1 MIRNTMKY
9 TILNK
14 CLALI
19 TLCFCFSAWA
29 ETEKSQREDR
39 LQLKEIFTRVPDTAL
54 ETLNTSFSKSAIPG
68 WSMVIGATAVTYYY
82 DEHLYHWSQQQGR
95 DLGIGNKDNTKPV
108 LRGFGVPLMRLPT
121 DTGSAMYFLGDGWM
135 HFAIAGSIMGTG
147 YATNSNYEV
156 NTGIMLVHGMFVS
169 TIFNQTLKRSFGR
182 ESPVV
187 KTHERGAWN
196 MFPSFTDYNTKTSS
210 YDGMPSGHMMTAT
223 LTFTILSERYS
234 EYKIPI
240 YCVGGAWLS
249 ALGFQMM
256 NNGVHWAS
264 DYPLGIAMGYV
275 VGKASVKMLSPNKN
289 ESPEKR
295 ETSWFVLPSTIPGG
309 MGLRAF
315 KSF

>member
-1 MIRNTMKY
+1 MKY
-9 TILNK
+9 NYLKNCIAFLTIL
-14 CLALI
+14 
-19 TLCFCFSAWA
+19 FCFSSFADG
-29 ETEKSQREDR
+29 EKAQREER
-39 LQLKEIFTRVPDTAL
+39 LQLKEIFTRVPDTSLDAL
-54 ETLNTSFSKSAIPG
+54 NSSFSKSAIPG
-68 WSMVIGATAVTYYY
+68 WSLVLGATAVTYYY
-82 DEHLYHWSQQQGR
+82 DENLYRWSQQKGR
-95 DLGIGNKDNTKPV
+95 DWGIGNEDNTKPV
-108 LRGFGVPLMRLPT
+108 IQAFGVPLMRLPT
-121 DTGSAMYFLGDGWM
+121 DTGSAMYFLGDGWT

-169 TIFNQTLKRSFGR
+169 TIFNQALKRSFGR
-182 ESPVV
+182 ESPEV

-196 MFPSFTDYNTKTSS
+196 MFPSFTDYNTKTAS
-210 YDGMPSGHMMTAT
+210 YDGMPSGHVMTAT

-234 EYKIPI
+234 EYKTPI
-240 YCVGGAWLS
+240 YYVGGVWLS

-275 VGKASVKMLSPNKN
+275 FGKASVKMLTPSKN
-289 ESPEKR
+289 ESAETKA
-295 ETSWFVLPSTIPGG
+295 TSWFVLPSTIPGG